1 MNGLLSR
8 SDVRREPLD
17 PQLQAL
23 ERWVLRHLGSI
34 EHERRV
40 TQICSKL
47 FDLTWPLH
55 GLRISD
61 RRLLRL
67 AAVVH
72 DVGRAIN
79 DDTHP
84 EQGARMLAE
93 DDRLPL
99 TAFERRI
106 AAYLTRYH
114 RGKVPEPGDGEFIR
128 PSDDPHRLRL
138 LLALL
143 RAADSLDGRS
153 LESPQLVFSL
163 LGRQLRVTCY
173 LDQVT
178 EKAHRV
184 YTRRKKFRLL
194 EELLDCQVEVTVT
207 EAEALLLVA

>member
-1 MNGLLSR
+1 M
-8 SDVRREPLD
+8 
-17 PQLQAL
+17 
-23 ERWVLRHLGSI
+23 LRHLGSI

-40 TQICSKL
+40 TQICSNL

-55 GLRISD
+55 GLRITD

-67 AAVVH
+67 AAAVH
-72 DVGRAIN
+72 DVGRAID

-99 TAFERRI
+99 TAFERR
-106 AAYLTRYH
+106 ALAYLTRYH
-114 RGKVPEPGDGEFIR
+114 RGKVPEAGEGEFIR

-143 RAADSLDGRS
+143 RAADSLDGRQ

-178 EKAHRV
+178 EKAQRV